1 MSVENGNGFDRWL
14 EQQLHAEAGS
24 AGGPT
29 PDPSQSQY
37 HAAYLQGGLHMSV
50 LAKAASMVSTKG
62 AVGLAVAALAI
73 GGVSAEAAVTG
84 SANPSDW
91 GSQVVKQVQACK
103 AVLSPGSHGIGQ
115 CVSAFAKQNGPAV
128 SSDHRAS
135 GARTHSPGPPVS
147 PGKPA
152 NPGKPTNVPP
162 TGKP

>member
-1 MSVENGNGFDRWL
+1 MSVEGGSGFDRWL
-14 EQQLHAEAGS
+14 EQQLHAGAGG

-29 PDPSQSQY
+29 PDPAQAQY

-62 AVGLAVAALAI
+62 AVGLAVAVLAI

-103 AVLSPGSHGIGQ
+103 AALSPGSHGIGE
-115 CVSAFAKQNGPAV
+115 CVSAFAKQHGPAV

-135 GARTHSPGPPVS
+135 SARTHTPGAPVS
-147 PGKPA
+147 PGKPT
-152 NPGKPTNVPP
+152 NPGRPTNVPP
-162 TGKP
+162 SHKP

>member
-103 AVLSPGSHGIGQ
+103 AALSPGSHGIGQ

-128 SSDHRAS
+128 SADHRAS